1 LAKLYLG
8 GRVPFLG
15 IRKRVK
21 TADLSPDAFTP
32 ILAGETIEMTVDM
45 ATVHNLS
52 EGGTFKVSSYGAI
65 PYAPHG
71 STTLTG
77 QALAFSSNEL
87 EVVVDGAA
95 AAQVPRAFK
104 PLSKRTAIQGDCS
117 ATQKAST
124 ISALQNCQRLAS
136 AASTA
141 ALSGSA
147 EKFREY
153 FKSTSTSV
161 RGTVAARLSAVAQ
174 ECGSSTSGITT
185 MYCTDVYGA
194 CDGNTLAYTSPS
206 DNAVINCPIYYN
218 YLPVIA
224 SSCHAQDMATTTLH
238 EFTHAPAV
246 FTPGTDD
253 NAYGYSAATALSS
266 AQAVLNAD
274 TYALYANGEFLY
286 VRKLCTRSLLT

>member
-1 LAKLYLG
+1 MA
-8 GRVPFLG
+8 
-15 IRKRVK
+15 
-21 TADLSPDAFTP
+21 
-32 ILAGETIEMTVDM
+32 VDM
-45 ATVHNLS
+45 AAVHNLS
-52 EGGTFKVSSYGAI
+52 DGGTFKVSSYGAI

-87 EVVVDGAA
+87 EVTVDGAA

-104 PLSKRTAIQGDCS
+104 PLDKRTAVQGDCN
-117 ATQKAST
+117 ATQKANT
-124 ISALQNCQRLAS
+124 LSALQNCHRLAS

-141 ALSGSA
+141 ALSGSV
-147 EKFREY
+147 EKFNEY
-153 FKSTSTSV
+153 FKSTSSSV
-161 RGTVAARLSAVAQ
+161 RGIVAARLSAVAQ

-206 DNAVINCPIYYN
+206 DNAVVNCPIYYN

-224 SSCHAQDMATTTLH
+224 TSCHAQDMATTTLH

-246 FTPGTDD
+246 FSPGTDD
-253 NAYGYSAATALSS
+253 NAYGYSAAAALSS

-274 TYALYANGEFLY
+274 TYALYANGELPNFQ
-286 VRKLCTRSLLT
+286 RPCERSLLI